1 MPSTRWYLEHL
12 KLKMGI
18 RNAHMILH
26 VPTYTRKRKTKLDIT
41 YLGLSYQSRLAVTEW
56 GKLKT

>member
-1 MPSTRWYLEHL
+1 MV
-12 KLKMGI
+12 
-18 RNAHMILH
+18 LH
-26 VPTYTRKRKTKLDIT
+26 YPTHTRKRKPQLIIT

>member
-1 MPSTRWYLEHL
+1 
-12 KLKMGI
+12 MGVGKVCV
-18 RNAHMILH
+18 ILQAC
-26 VPTYTRKRKTKLDIT
+26 TQGIKRKTQLAIT

>member
-1 MPSTRWYLEHL
+1 
-12 KLKMGI
+12 
-18 RNAHMILH
+18 MILH
-26 VPTYTRKRKTKLDIT
+26 APTHTGKRKRKKQLVIT